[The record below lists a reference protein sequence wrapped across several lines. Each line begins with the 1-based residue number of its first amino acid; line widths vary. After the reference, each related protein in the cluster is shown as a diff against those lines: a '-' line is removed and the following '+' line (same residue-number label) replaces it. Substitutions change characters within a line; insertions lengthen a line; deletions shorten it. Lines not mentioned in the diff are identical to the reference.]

1 MVVALR
7 TAACD
12 FALPDTTTAPSM
24 PRNSHRVT
32 SIVACTCGMT
42 LSQVKLRSTVPCMPQ
57 KPSMN
62 TENLNTVATAKMK
75 MATGSS
81 LPMVPMMFRKLVD
94 FAPCRAS
101 RYMIHVMMDPPM
113 MEGMLLPP
121 EKSGTK

>member
-24 PRNSHRVT
+24 PKNSHSVT
-32 SIVACTCGMT
+32 SMVACTCGMT
-42 LSQVKLRSTVPCMPQ
+42 LSQLNVRSMVPFMPQ

-62 TENLNTVATAKMK
+62 TENLNTVATAMMK

-81 LPMVPMMFRKLVD
+81 LPMMFRKLVD

-101 RYMIHVMMDPPM
+101 RYMIHVMMEPPM
-113 MEGMLLPP
+113 MDGILLPP